1 MARLICLSGI
11 NKGEE
16 TELPQSGEITMG
28 RSETNAVCIID
39 RKASRHHCR
48 IIFDEADGRI
58 ILEDLNSTN
67 GVKVNNIPVSGSVVL
82 RTGDHI
88 KVGETV
94 FILNSEDHEDQN
106 EDSTSSAIMKKQK
119 KYDTLLQKTS
129 FQATKTAS
137 LMKIK
142 PPSDSNQGGT
152 GFLSFFS
159 SGDDKKDK

>member
-48 IIFDEADGRI
+48 IIFDNENGRI
-58 ILEDLNSTN
+58 MLEDLNSTN
-67 GVKVNNIPVSGSVVL
+67 GVKVNNIPVSGSTVL
-82 RTGDHI
+82 RSGDHI
-88 KVGETV
+88 KIGETV
-94 FILNSEDHEDQN
+94 FILNSEDHEDSI
-106 EDSTSSAIMKKQK
+106 EDTTSSTIMKKQK

-142 PPSDSNQGGT
+142 PPQDNQGGT